1 MSWQSQWRGDAVGA
15 LLELMRTDRRQADR
29 IYRAIEMLA
38 RSNRGDVVKLTD
50 RPNTWRLRVGDWRVL
65 FSYNYD
71 AKTLTVVSLRR
82 RNEGTYR
89 D

>member
-1 MSWQSQWRGDAVGA
+1 MAADAVGE
-15 LLELMRTDRRQADR
+15 LLELMRSDRRQADR
-29 IYRAIEMLA
+29 IDRVVETLA
-38 RSNRGDVVKLTD
+38 RSSQGDVVKLTD

-65 FSYNYD
+65 FSYDHD
-71 AKTLTVVSLRR
+71 AQTPTVVSVRR

>member
-1 MSWQSQWRGDAVGA
+1 MSWRSQWLGDAVGD
-15 LLELMRTDRRQADR
+15 LLDLMRTDRRQADR
-29 IYRAIEMLA
+29 IFRGVEALA
-38 RSNRGDVVKLTD
+38 RSNQGDVVKLTD

-65 FSYNYD
+65 FSYDYE
-71 AKTLTVVSLRR
+71 AKTLTVASVRR

>member
-1 MSWQSQWRGDAVGA
+1 MSWRSQWHGEAVGE
-15 LLELMRTDRRQADR
+15 LLDLMRTDRRQADR
-29 IYRAIEMLA
+29 IYRAVEALA
-38 RSNRGDVVKLTD
+38 RSNQGDVVKLTD

-65 FSYNYD
+65 FSYDND
-71 AKTLTVVSLRR
+71 AKMLTVASLRR

>member
-1 MSWQSQWRGDAVGA
+1 MSWQSHWVGAAVGE
-15 LLELMRTDRRQADR
+15 LLELTRTDRRQADR
-29 IYRAIEMLA
+29 IYRAVETLA
-38 RSNRGDVVKLTD
+38 RSNQGDVVKLTD

-65 FSYNYD
+65 FSYD
-71 AKTLTVVSLRR
+71 VTAKTLTVASLRR